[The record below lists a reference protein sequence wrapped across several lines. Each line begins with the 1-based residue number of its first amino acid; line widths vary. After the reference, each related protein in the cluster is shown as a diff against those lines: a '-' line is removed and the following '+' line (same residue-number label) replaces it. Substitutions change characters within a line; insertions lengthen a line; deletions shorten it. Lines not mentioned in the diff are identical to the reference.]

1 MIWIGEDVDV
11 IRPRSLNI
19 DWMLSFVL
27 KIFQNDF
34 IKMQEYHER

>member
-19 DWMLSFVL
+19 DWMLSFFL
-27 KIFQNDF
+27 KFFQNDF
-34 IKMQEYHER
+34 IKM